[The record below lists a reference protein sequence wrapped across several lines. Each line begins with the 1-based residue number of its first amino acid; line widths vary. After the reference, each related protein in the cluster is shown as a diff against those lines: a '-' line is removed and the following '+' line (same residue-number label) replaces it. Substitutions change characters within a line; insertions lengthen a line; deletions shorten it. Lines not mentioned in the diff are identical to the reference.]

1 MAKKR
6 KRRPF
11 RSLAM
16 ILLLAVILTYNPV
29 SVRIMTV
36 AVAVRYD
43 IDPTLFYRL
52 IRTESNFRSFAISR
66 KSAMGLGQMQENTAY
81 YIHSEHRRGLLFV
94 PPYNLSLS
102 AKYLR
107 YLQDKYQ
114 GNMSLVLAA
123 YNWGE
128 TNVSRRMRGKT
139 IDPKLNYRE
148 SFRDIP
154 ETYHYIGKILPER
167 KKA

>member
-1 MAKKR
+1 MRQRR
-6 KRRPF
+6 KRGLF
-11 RSLAM
+11 ASLIM
-16 ILLLAVILTYNPV
+16 VLLLAVILTYNPV

-43 IDPTLFYRL
+43 IDPALFYRL
-52 IRTESNFRSFAISR
+52 IRTESNFRSFAISP
-66 KSAMGLGQMQENTAY
+66 KSAIGLGQMQDNTAY
-81 YIHSEHRRGLLFV
+81 YIHSAHKRGLLFL

-114 GNMSLVLAA
+114 GNTSLVLAA

-128 TNVSRRMRGKT
+128 TNVSHRLKGKR
-139 IDPKLNYRE
+139 IDPTLDYRE
-148 SFRDIP
+148 SFHDIP
-154 ETYHYIGKILPER
+154 ETYNYIGRILPER
-167 KKA
+167 KKS